1 MKFET
6 ADIRFIR
13 DVSSPSSSSLLLIKF
28 PIVNV
33 VDVRKI
39 CLLTFVSQKVSE
51 LAYHDNV
58 KYFQNNGLVL
68 RRTPSVND

>member
-6 ADIRFIR
+6 ADIHFIR
-13 DVSSPSSSSLLLIKF
+13 DVFVTFVVVVVFKF

-39 CLLTFVSQKVSE
+39 CLLTFVSQKASE
-51 LAYHDNV
+51 LVYHDNV
-58 KYFQNNGLVL
+58 KYL
-68 RRTPSVND
+68 